1 MKKKIQL
8 LGIFAL
14 LLLVFTIG
22 VKGTFDGYYGFYYEN
37 KPYEK
42 PFVYKASENIIQS
55 QAVSMFA
62 SYTGFDT
69 GYGFYAPNVASD
81 FVLTFELKDKNGNT
95 IDEKAMPSFQK
106 KESIVRYTTIF
117 NLFLDKISGE
127 KNKFD
132 NKYYQYLDLIIKEI
146 ALSVMKKNANAS
158 QVTARLYLYDYPSI
172 TDYKKGKNKEDLI
185 LVNEFKY

>member
-8 LGIFAL
+8 LGISAL

-42 PFVYKASENIIQS
+42 SFVYRASEDIIQS

-146 ALSVMKKNANAS
+146 ALNVMKKNVNAS
-158 QVTARLYLYDYPSI
+158 QVTARLYLYNYPSI
-172 TDYKKGKNKEDLI
+172 IDYKKGKNKEDLI